1 MNILIITINI
11 LLLSLILY
19 NMLSKGDKLLENL
32 ETCSPQESAKHN
44 AVTAKINNQYNIL
57 DRLRKKKKE
66 ADSTV
71 GTALFKILF
80 SGQVSGKSTKKLTEK
95 KGKEMD
101 KINKAGGDRDEGGEE
116 DIKYKAPDGKLG
128 KILSVGPE

>member
-1 MNILIITINI
+1 
-11 LLLSLILY
+11 
-19 NMLSKGDKLLENL
+19 MLSKGDKLLENL